1 MYNGVKENEQAMLN
15 HMCAAIME
23 MRVNGSE
30 KYNHICELKLIDI
43 PEPIQRWW
51 GWQRKGKWV
60 RIVWSDS
67 PERDD
72 GYYDVYV
79 DGDSAWGMFI
89 DVYKRIK
96 EIFG

>member
-1 MYNGVKENEQAMLN
+1 MYNGIKEDPQAMLN

-23 MRVNGSE
+23 MSVNGSE
-30 KYNHICELKLIDI
+30 KHNHICELRLIEI
-43 PEPIQRWW
+43 KEPIHQMW
-51 GWQRKGKWV
+51 GWQYPGKYV

-89 DVYKRIK
+89 DVFKRIK
-96 EIFG
+96 YIFG